1 MILKLQ
7 SIETTLASATDV
19 SSATVVRLYNKDAG
33 DQLITNSNSTTFT
46 MPPGSITFVNKLPS
60 ETLVA
65 TANVA
70 AVSVAFNIS

>member
-7 SIETTLASATDV
+7 ATEIDLAAPTTVDAAS
-19 SSATVVRLYNKDAG
+19 VVRLYNKDLS
-33 DQLITNSNSTTFT
+33 DQIVTNSNGFSFT
-46 MPPGSITFVNKLPS
+46 MPGGSITFVQKLPV

-65 TANVA
+65 DANVA